1 MTDFEAMSVYEAGE
15 DDILNTMSKFNRDY
29 PSMTIT
35 KGSMNYLTYQSGSS
49 NKYHI
54 FFVAQD
60 KSGNYFAFNGAAR
73 IGYSPQIHRIAG
85 PTSQEMAAGA
95 ARKKMRAKQRKG
107 YVDRTREFAKFMA
120 AEHTVF
126 LAEYVVQESGLPV
139 IPDSYGTNTALDSSK
154 GVPVWYGS
162 AEGDSKAN
170 SARKLVEMVGSEKIE
185 VNTIDNF
192 VKNFTRDT
200 DFHELSEDELDI
212 VFRDGSMA
220 TMIADKVGDG
230 YEISTVVVAYES
242 EHHKGQGY
250 DDEMDES
257 LGMRHRGSHKQSM
270 KDRRDEASAMDKRH
284 SKMGRK
290 YDDVMAMDSEHH
302 KGQGYDDEMDES
314 LGMRHRGK
322 HKQSFK
328 DRRDE
333 AAAMDKRHTRMGR
346 KYDDVMAMDAEHG
359 EDYVVQE
366 SGLPVIPDS
375 YGTNSA
381 LDSGQGVPVWYGS
394 AENMDDYDYQ
404 STMGVI
410 DSAPFTEGT
419 VNPITFTRLGAY
431 DFPVIDNSEGQDS
444 AIGGH
449 GVPEWYGSAE
459 GDYGFMDDFDKTEY
473 EYKDVEIVKPF
484 KTGFMGALGVIMAP
498 VAVTFGAALL
508 GMFFNRGE

>member
-1 MTDFEAMSVYEAGE
+1 MS
-15 DDILNTMSKFNRDY
+15 
-29 PSMTIT
+29 
-35 KGSMNYLTYQSGSS
+35 
-49 NKYHI
+49 
-54 FFVAQD
+54 
-60 KSGNYFAFNGAAR
+60 
-73 IGYSPQIHRIAG
+73 
-85 PTSQEMAAGA
+85 
-95 ARKKMRAKQRKG
+95 
-107 YVDRTREFAKFMA
+107 
-120 AEHTVF
+120 
-126 LAEYVVQESGLPV
+126 AEYVVTESGLPV
-139 IPDSYGTNTALDSSK
+139 IPDSYGTNSALDSGQ

-162 AEGDSKAN
+162 AEGGSGKARNARQLVAMMEEQEDGKIVVDSI
-170 SARKLVEMVGSEKIE
+170 S
-185 VNTIDNF
+185 NF
-192 VKNFTRDT
+192 VDNMTVNAQAMPI
-200 DFHELSEDELDI
+200 ENGNELDI
-212 VFRDGSMA
+212 NFYGDNSMA
-220 TMIADKVGDG
+220 TMIADKVSDG

-333 AAAMDKRHTRMGR
+333 ASAMDKKYGMMR
-346 KYDDVMAMDAEHG
+346 KYDDVMAMDAE
-359 EDYVVQE
+359 DYVVLE

-394 AENMDDYDYQ
+394 AEMEDYNYQ
-404 STMGVI
+404 STMGDI

-419 VNPITFTRLGAY
+419 VNPMTFTRLGAY

-444 AIGGH
+444 AIGGR

-459 GDYGFMDDFDKTEY
+459 GDYEDWQNSFDNTEY
-473 EYKDVEIVKPF
+473 EYKDVELVKPF
-484 KTGFMGALGVIMAP
+484 KTGFLGALGVIMAP
-498 VAVTFGAALL
+498 VAVTFSAALL

>member
-1 MTDFEAMSVYEAGE
+1 MTDFEAMSVYDAGE
-15 DDILNTMSKFNRDY
+15 DDILNTLDKLKREY
-29 PSMTIT
+29 PSMNYV
-35 KGSMNYLTYQSGSS
+35 KGSMEYLTYQSGSS
-49 NKYHI
+49 NKFHI
-54 FFVAQD
+54 FMLAQD

-73 IGYSPQIHRIAG
+73 IGYNPQIHRIAG
-85 PTSQEMAAGA
+85 PTSQEQAAGA
-95 ARKKMRAKQRKG
+95 MRRKMRQKERKG
-107 YVDRTREFAKFMA
+107 YVNRSKDFRSIMS
-120 AEHTVF
+120 
-126 LAEYVVQESGLPV
+126 AEYVVTESGLPV
-139 IPDSYGTNTALDSSK
+139 IPDSYGTNSALDSGQ

-162 AEGDSKAN
+162 AEGDTKAN
-170 SARKLVEMVGSEKIE
+170 SARKLVEMLGSGKIE
-185 VNTIDNF
+185 VNSIDNF

-200 DFHELSEDELDI
+200 DFHELSDDELDI
-212 VFRDGSMA
+212 IFRDGSMA
-220 TMIADKVGDG
+220 TMIADKVSDG
-230 YEISTVVVAYES
+230 YEISTVVVAYDS

-333 AAAMDKRHTRMGR
+333 ASAMDKKYGMMR
-346 KYDDVMAMDAEHG
+346 KYDDVMAMDAE
-359 EDYVVQE
+359 DYVVLE

-394 AENMDDYDYQ
+394 AEMEDYNYQ
-404 STMGVI
+404 STMGDI

-419 VNPITFTRLGAY
+419 VNPMTFTRLGAY

-444 AIGGH
+444 AIGGR

-459 GDYGFMDDFDKTEY
+459 GDYTDFDKTEY
-473 EYKDVEIVKPF
+473 EYKDVELVKPF
-484 KTGFMGALGVIMAP
+484 KTGFLGALGVIMAP
-498 VAVTFGAALL
+498 VAVTFSAALL

>member
-1 MTDFEAMSVYEAGE
+1 MTDFEAMSVYDAGE
-15 DDILNTMSKFNRDY
+15 DDILNTLSKFSRDY
-29 PSMTIT
+29 PSMNYS
-35 KGSMNYLTYQSGSS
+35 KGSMEYLTYTSGAS
-49 NKYHI
+49 NKFHN
-54 FFVAQD
+54 FFLAQD
-60 KSGNYFAFNGAAR
+60 GSGNYFAFNGYAR
-73 IGYSPQIHRIAG
+73 IGYGPTIHRIAG
-85 PTSQEMAAGA
+85 PTSEEMARGA
-95 ARKKMRAKQRKG
+95 MRKKMRQKERKG
-107 YVDRTREFAKFMA
+107 YVNRTRDFKSSMR
-120 AEHTVF
+120 
-126 LAEYVVQESGLPV
+126 AEYVVTESGLPV
-139 IPDSYGTNTALDSSK
+139 IPDSYGTNSALDSGQ

-162 AEGDSKAN
+162 AEGDDKAN
-170 SARKLVEMVGSEKIE
+170 SARKLVEMVGNGKIE

-192 VKNFTRDT
+192 VQNFTRDT

-212 VFRDGSMA
+212 IFRDGSMA
-220 TMIADKVGDG
+220 TMIADKTADG
-230 YEISTVVVAYES
+230 YEISTVVVAYDS

-250 DDEMDES
+250 NDEMDES
-257 LGMRHRGSHKQSM
+257 LGMRHRGSHSQSF

-302 KGQGYDDEMDES
+302 KGQGYNDEMDES
-314 LGMRHRGK
+314 LGMRHRGS
-322 HKQSFK
+322 HSQSFK

-333 AAAMDKRHTRMGR
+333 ASAMDKKYGMMR
-346 KYDDVMAMDAEHG
+346 KYDDVAAMDAE
-359 EDYVVQE
+359 DYVVLE

-394 AENMDDYDYQ
+394 AEGDYDYQ
-404 STMGVI
+404 STMGDI

-419 VNPITFTRLGAY
+419 VNPMTFTRLGAY

-444 AIGGH
+444 AIGGR

-459 GDYGFMDDFDKTEY
+459 DEGGFMDDFDRSEY
-473 EYKDVEIVKPF
+473 EYKDVELVKPF

-508 GMFFNRGE
+508 GMFLNRGE

>member
-1 MTDFEAMSVYEAGE
+1 MTDFEAMSVYDAGE
-15 DDILNTMSKFNRDY
+15 DDILNTLDKLKREY
-29 PSMTIT
+29 PSMNYV
-35 KGSMNYLTYQSGSS
+35 KGSMEYLTYQSGSS
-49 NKYHI
+49 NKFHI
-54 FFVAQD
+54 FMLAQD

-73 IGYSPQIHRIAG
+73 IGYNPQIHRIAG
-85 PTSQEMAAGA
+85 PTSQEQAAGA
-95 ARKKMRAKQRKG
+95 MRRKMRQKERKG
-107 YVDRTREFAKFMA
+107 YVNRTRDFKSIMS
-120 AEHTVF
+120 
-126 LAEYVVQESGLPV
+126 AEYVVTESGLPV
-139 IPDSYGTNTALDSSK
+139 IPDSYGTNSALDSGQ

-162 AEGDSKAN
+162 AEGGSGKARNARQLVAMMEEQEDGKIVVDSI
-170 SARKLVEMVGSEKIE
+170 S
-185 VNTIDNF
+185 NF
-192 VKNFTRDT
+192 VDNMTVNAQAMPI
-200 DFHELSEDELDI
+200 ENGNELDI
-212 VFRDGSMA
+212 NFYGDNSMA
-220 TMIADKVGDG
+220 TMIADKVSDG

-333 AAAMDKRHTRMGR
+333 ASAMDKKYGMMR
-346 KYDDVMAMDAEHG
+346 KYDDVMAMDAE
-359 EDYVVQE
+359 DYVVLE

-394 AENMDDYDYQ
+394 AEMEDYNYQ
-404 STMGVI
+404 STMGDI

-419 VNPITFTRLGAY
+419 VNPMTFTRLGAY

-444 AIGGH
+444 AIGGR

-459 GDYGFMDDFDKTEY
+459 GDYEDWQNSFDNTEY
-473 EYKDVEIVKPF
+473 EYKDVELVKPF
-484 KTGFMGALGVIMAP
+484 KTGFLGALGVIMAP
-498 VAVTFGAALL
+498 VAVTFSAALL

>member
-1 MTDFEAMSVYEAGE
+1 MTDFEAMSVYDAGE
-15 DDILNTMSKFNRDY
+15 DDILNTLSKFSRDY
-29 PSMTIT
+29 PSMNYS
-35 KGSMNYLTYQSGSS
+35 KGSMEYLTYTSGAS
-49 NKYHI
+49 NKFHN
-54 FFVAQD
+54 FFLAQD
-60 KSGNYFAFNGAAR
+60 GSGNYFAFNGYAR
-73 IGYSPQIHRIAG
+73 IGYGPTIHRIAG
-85 PTSQEMAAGA
+85 PTSEEMARGA
-95 ARKKMRAKQRKG
+95 MRKKMRQKERKG
-107 YVDRTREFAKFMA
+107 YVNRTRDFKSSMR
-120 AEHTVF
+120 
-126 LAEYVVQESGLPV
+126 AEYVVTESGLPV
-139 IPDSYGTNTALDSSK
+139 IPDSYGTNSALDSGQ

-162 AEGDSKAN
+162 AEGDDKAN
-170 SARKLVEMVGSEKIE
+170 SARKLVEMVGNGKIE

-192 VKNFTRDT
+192 VQNFTRDT

-212 VFRDGSMA
+212 IFRDGSMA
-220 TMIADKVGDG
+220 TMIADKTSDG
-230 YEISTVVVAYES
+230 YEISTVVVAYDS

-250 DDEMDES
+250 NDEMDES
-257 LGMRHRGSHKQSM
+257 LGMRHRGSHSQSF

-302 KGQGYDDEMDES
+302 KGQGYNDEMDES
-314 LGMRHRGK
+314 LGMRHRGS
-322 HKQSFK
+322 HSQSFK

-333 AAAMDKRHTRMGR
+333 ASAMDKKYGMMR
-346 KYDDVMAMDAEHG
+346 KYDDVAAMDAE
-359 EDYVVQE
+359 DYVVLE

-394 AENMDDYDYQ
+394 AEGDYDYQ
-404 STMGVI
+404 STMGDI

-419 VNPITFTRLGAY
+419 VNPMTFTRLGAY

-444 AIGGH
+444 AIGGR

-459 GDYGFMDDFDKTEY
+459 DEGGFMDDFDRSEY
-473 EYKDVEIVKPF
+473 EYKDVELVKPF

-508 GMFFNRGE
+508 GMFLNRGE

>member
-1 MTDFEAMSVYEAGE
+1 MARGAM
-15 DDILNTMSKFNRDY
+15 
-29 PSMTIT
+29 
-35 KGSMNYLTYQSGSS
+35 
-49 NKYHI
+49 
-54 FFVAQD
+54 
-60 KSGNYFAFNGAAR
+60 
-73 IGYSPQIHRIAG
+73 
-85 PTSQEMAAGA
+85 
-95 ARKKMRAKQRKG
+95 RKKMRQKERKG
-107 YVDRTREFAKFMA
+107 YVNRTRDFKSSMR
-120 AEHTVF
+120 
-126 LAEYVVQESGLPV
+126 AEYVVTESGLPV
-139 IPDSYGTNTALDSSK
+139 IPDSYGTNSALDSGQ

-162 AEGDSKAN
+162 AEGGSGKARNARQLVAMIEEQPDGKIIVDSI
-170 SARKLVEMVGSEKIE
+170 S
-185 VNTIDNF
+185 NF
-192 VKNFTRDT
+192 VDNMTVNAQAFPIENDN
-200 DFHELSEDELDI
+200 ELDI
-212 VFRDGSMA
+212 GFYGDNSMA
-220 TMIADKVGDG
+220 SMIADKVADG
-230 YEISTVVVAYES
+230 YEISTAVVAYES

-302 KGQGYDDEMDES
+302 KGQGYNDEMDES
-314 LGMRHRGK
+314 LGMRHRGS
-322 HKQSFK
+322 HSQSFK

-333 AAAMDKRHTRMGR
+333 ASAMDKKYGMMR
-346 KYDDVMAMDAEHG
+346 KYDDVAAMDAE
-359 EDYVVQE
+359 DYVVLE

-394 AENMDDYDYQ
+394 AEGDYDYQ
-404 STMGVI
+404 STMGDI

-419 VNPITFTRLGAY
+419 VNPMTFTRLGAY

-444 AIGGH
+444 AIGGR

-459 GDYGFMDDFDKTEY
+459 GDYETFMDDFDRTEY
-473 EYKDVEIVKPF
+473 EYKDVELVKPF

-508 GMFFNRGE
+508 GMFLNRGE

>member
-1 MTDFEAMSVYEAGE
+1 
-15 DDILNTMSKFNRDY
+15 
-29 PSMTIT
+29 
-35 KGSMNYLTYQSGSS
+35 
-49 NKYHI
+49 
-54 FFVAQD
+54 
-60 KSGNYFAFNGAAR
+60 
-73 IGYSPQIHRIAG
+73 
-85 PTSQEMAAGA
+85 
-95 ARKKMRAKQRKG
+95 
-107 YVDRTREFAKFMA
+107 
-120 AEHTVF
+120 
-126 LAEYVVQESGLPV
+126 
-139 IPDSYGTNTALDSSK
+139 
-154 GVPVWYGS
+154 
-162 AEGDSKAN
+162 
-170 SARKLVEMVGSEKIE
+170 
-185 VNTIDNF
+185 
-192 VKNFTRDT
+192 
-200 DFHELSEDELDI
+200 
-212 VFRDGSMA
+212 
-220 TMIADKVGDG
+220 
-230 YEISTVVVAYES
+230 
-242 EHHKGQGY
+242 
-250 DDEMDES
+250 MDES

-346 KYDDVMAMDAEHG
+346 KYDDVMAMDA
-359 EDYVVQE
+359 DYVVEE

-404 STMGVI
+404 STMGDI

-431 DFPVIDNSEGQDS
+431 DFPVIDNSEGGDS

-473 EYKDVEIVKPF
+473 EYKDVELVKPF

>member
-1 MTDFEAMSVYEAGE
+1 MTDFEAMSVYDAGE
-15 DDILNTMSKFNRDY
+15 DDILNTLDKLKREY
-29 PSMTIT
+29 PSMNYV
-35 KGSMNYLTYQSGSS
+35 KGSMEYLTYQSGSS
-49 NKYHI
+49 NKFHI
-54 FFVAQD
+54 FMLAQD

-73 IGYSPQIHRIAG
+73 IGYNPQIHRIAG
-85 PTSQEMAAGA
+85 PTSQEQAAGA
-95 ARKKMRAKQRKG
+95 MRRKMRQKERKG
-107 YVDRTREFAKFMA
+107 YVNRSKDFRSIMS
-120 AEHTVF
+120 
-126 LAEYVVQESGLPV
+126 AEYVVTESGLPV
-139 IPDSYGTNTALDSSK
+139 IPDSYGTNSALDSGQ

-162 AEGDSKAN
+162 AEGDDKAN
-170 SARKLVEMVGSEKIE
+170 SARKLVEMLGSGKIE
-185 VNTIDNF
+185 VNSIDNF

-200 DFHELSEDELDI
+200 DFHELSDDELDI
-212 VFRDGSMA
+212 IFRDGSMA
-220 TMIADKVGDG
+220 TMIADKVSDG
-230 YEISTVVVAYES
+230 YEISTVVVAYDS

-333 AAAMDKRHTRMGR
+333 ASAMDKKYGMMR
-346 KYDDVMAMDAEHG
+346 KYDDVMAMDAE
-359 EDYVVQE
+359 DYVVLE

-394 AENMDDYDYQ
+394 AEMEDYNYQ
-404 STMGVI
+404 STMGDI

-419 VNPITFTRLGAY
+419 VNPMTFTRLGAY
-431 DFPVIDNSEGQDS
+431 DFPVIDNSEGGDS

-459 GDYGFMDDFDKTEY
+459 GDYTDFDKTEY
-473 EYKDVEIVKPF
+473 EYKDVELVKPF
-484 KTGFMGALGVIMAP
+484 KTGFLGALGVIMAP
-498 VAVTFGAALL
+498 VAVTFSAALL